1 MISVNFQET
10 ERFSIYD
17 YAGESVNMIPHVYL
31 IDRERKKKNYINIL
45 QQLMPLNHRRAGLN
59 PNKSEKGSPS
69 KSQTRGS

>member
-1 MISVNFQET
+1 MISVNVQET

-45 QQLMPLNHRRAGLN
+45 QQLMPLNHRCA
-59 PNKSEKGSPS
+59 
-69 KSQTRGS
+69 